1 MKRKRT
7 PGTVV
12 GAVVLTF
19 AAAASAIA
27 VNAGILREPA
37 SASVG
42 AVDPTAVT
50 AAVQD
55 QPNIKYV
62 TVYVDD
68 PVQATSTSASSV
80 ATAPAA
86 TSTVAAVQ
94 RGDDGGGH
102 EYEGAADDD

>member
-1 MKRKRT
+1 MKRRRT

-37 SASVG
+37 AASAG
-42 AVDPTAVT
+42 AVDPTT
-50 AAVQD
+50 ATMAVQN

-80 ATAPAA
+80 AAAPAA
-86 TSTVAAVQ
+86 TSAIAAVQ
-94 RGDDGGGH
+94 SGDEAGGH

>member
-19 AAAASAIA
+19 AAAVSAIA

-37 SASVG
+37 GASVG
-42 AVDPTAVT
+42 AVDAAAIT
-50 AAVQD
+50 AAAPD
-55 QPNIKYV
+55 QPNINYV

-68 PVQATSTSASSV
+68 PVQATSSSNSAV
-80 ATAPAA
+80 AAAPATA
-86 TSTVAAVQ
+86 TTQ
-94 RGDDGGGH
+94 RGDEEGGH
-102 EYEGAADDD
+102 EYEGAAEDD